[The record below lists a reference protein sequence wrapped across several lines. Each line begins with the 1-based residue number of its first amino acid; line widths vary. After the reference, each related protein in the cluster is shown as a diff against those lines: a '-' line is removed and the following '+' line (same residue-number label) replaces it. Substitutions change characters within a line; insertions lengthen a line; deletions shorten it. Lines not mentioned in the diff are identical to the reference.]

1 MIKQGRI
8 LKQLKD
14 FEQLFETVVLIEST
28 VYFKIKLCKF
38 ISKYLVLGRSTVSSY
53 YFKNNFR

>member
-28 VYFKIKLCKF
+28 VYFKLNLCKF
-38 ISKYLVLGRSTVSSY
+38 ISKYLVLGRSTVSSH